1 MSIERFEITVPDAV
15 LEDLEARVRR
25 VRWAD
30 EFGNDDWAYG
40 TSGEY
45 LREVVAYW
53 LDGYD
58 WRAHE
63 AAMNRYEHHRAVVQ
77 GVPVHFMRVRG
88 SGPDPIPLVLTHGWP
103 WSFWD
108 FQKVIGPLTEPEAH
122 GGDARD
128 AFELVVPSL
137 PGFALSTPLRVPGIN
152 WWRTADLWV
161 DLMAELGFERFAASG
176 ADWGALVTTQ
186 LGHKYSDRLIGLH
199 TSGAMPLDVF
209 AGHRPWSI
217 GDVVS
222 QFARDDAER
231 AAAAAWERRFASH
244 VAVHVLDP
252 YTLAHG
258 LSDSPVGMASWLIER
273 RRAWSDC
280 GGDVERVYSK
290 DDLLTSVM
298 LYWATGAF
306 SSSVRYYAEAAR
318 NPWAPAHTNRP
329 MISAPMGIS
338 VFQRDRAPGPTDWV
352 RDVYNVHLLRVHE
365 SGGHFSAMEVPHV
378 IVTDIRDTFRPLRG
392 V

>member
-1 MSIERFEITVPDAV
+1 MGIEQFEIAVPQAV
-15 LEDLEARVRR
+15 LDDLAARLRN

-30 EFGNDDWAYG
+30 EFGNDDWAFG
-40 TSGEY
+40 TSGAY

-53 LDGYD
+53 LDGYE
-58 WRAHE
+58 WRGHE
-63 AAMNRYEHHRAVVQ
+63 AAMNRHDHFRTEVQ
-77 GVPVHFMRVRG
+77 GCPIHFLRVPGR
-88 SGPDPIPLVLTHGWP
+88 GPDPIPLILTHGWP

-108 FQKVIGPLTEPEAH
+108 FRKVIGPLTDPAAH
-122 GGDARD
+122 GGDPAD

-137 PGFALSTPLRVPGIN
+137 PGFGFSTPLRVPGIN

-161 DLMAELGFERFAASG
+161 DLMAQLGFDRFAASG
-176 ADWGALVTTQ
+176 GDWGAMATTQ
-186 LGHKYSDRLIGLH
+186 LGHKYPERLIGLH
-199 TSGAMPLDVF
+199 TSGAMPLQVF
-209 AGHRPWSI
+209 LGHRPWSI

-222 QFARDDAER
+222 QFARDDEER

-244 VAVHVLDP
+244 VAVHLLDP

-280 GGDVERVYSK
+280 GGDVEAVYSK

-318 NPWAPAHTNRP
+318 NPWTPAHDRMP
-329 MISAPMGIS
+329 MVNAPMGIS
-338 VFQRDRAPGPTDWV
+338 VFERDKAPGPSDWV
-352 RDVYNVHLLRVHE
+352 HDVYDVRLLRVHE
-365 SGGHFSAMEVPHV
+365 RGGHFSAFEVPDL
-378 IVTDIRDTFRPLRG
+378 IVGDIRDTFRPLRG
-392 V
+392 R

>member
-1 MSIERFEITVPDAV
+1 MPIERFEVAVPGAV
-15 LEDLEARVRR
+15 LEDLEARLRR

-30 EFGNDDWAYG
+30 EFGNADWAYG
-40 TSGEY
+40 TNGDY

-63 AAMNRYEHHRAVVQ
+63 AAMNRYEHHRTVVQ
-77 GVPVHFMRVRG
+77 DVPIHFLRVRG
-88 SGPDPIPLVLTHGWP
+88 TGPDPMPLILTHGWP

-108 FQKVIGPLTEPEAH
+108 FQKVIGPLTDPQAH
-122 GGDARD
+122 GGDAAD
-128 AFELVVPSL
+128 AFDLVVPSL
-137 PGFALSTPLRVPGIN
+137 PGFGFSTPLRVPGIN

-161 DLMAELGFERFAASG
+161 DLMAQLGFERFAASG
-176 ADWGALVTTQ
+176 GDWGALATTQ

-199 TSGAMPLDVF
+199 TSGAMPLNTF
-209 AGHRPWSI
+209 LGFRPWSI

-222 QFARDDAER
+222 QFARDDDER

-244 VAVHVLDP
+244 VAVHILDP

-258 LSDSPVGMASWLIER
+258 LSDSPVGLASWLIER

-298 LYWATGAF
+298 LYWVTGAF
-306 SSSVRYYAEAAR
+306 ASSVRYYAEAAR
-318 NPWAPAHTNRP
+318 NPWSPSHTDMP

-338 VFQRDRAPGPTDWV
+338 VFDQDRAPGPTDWV
-352 RDVYNVHLLRVHE
+352 RDVYNVQLLRVHG
-365 SGGHFSAMEVPHV
+365 SGGHFSAMEVPDV
-378 IVTDIRDTFRPLRG
+378 IVTDIRDTFRPLRDR
-392 V
+392 